1 MTVGENI
8 RKFRKLQGLTQ
19 KKLAELSGLNE
30 VTIRSYEAGKY
41 NPKFENIKKIAD
53 ALGLYITNLIELE
66 NAPELFEEA
75 PQLFDLPID
84 AKINGLKRYVEHEEK
99 LLLDNYRKL
108 NSSGRTEARKR
119 VSELTEI
126 PRYTKPDEPPED

>member
-41 NPKFENIKKIAD
+41 KPKIETIKKIAD

-66 NAPELFEEA
+66 DAPKLFKED

-84 AKINGLKRYVEHEEK
+84 VKINGLKRYVEHEET
-99 LLLDNYRKL
+99 LLLDN
-108 NSSGRTEARKR
+108 
-119 VSELTEI
+119 
-126 PRYTKPDEPPED
+126 